1 MARDLV
7 LTGIPRGG
15 TTLCC
20 GLLGRAADTVALVEP
35 MPVHLLPTHHFA
47 AVAEVAEFF
56 QSARKRLLEE
66 GVAPSQQ
73 VAGHSPD
80 NFFDSECDASGAR
93 LRKASLGDVAAG
105 KPLSLQFNLAIKHN
119 AAFTALLPSLKTQFE
134 CVAIVRNPL
143 SVLASW
149 NSVALPVAQG
159 RLPAGERFDAVLA
172 ARLDAQPD
180 VLRRQL
186 ILLDWLFTQFVQHL
200 PQPQLVLYEDIIAS
214 GGAALGTACG
224 ISVPEQPLQSRNA
237 SHLYD
242 MRACEHYAQHLLQ
255 EAGAWRKFYG
265 NADITQVLDKMR
277 VAL

>member
-1 MARDLV
+1 MARDLI

-20 GLLGRAADTVALVEP
+20 DLLGRAADTVALVEP
-35 MPVHLLPTHHFA
+35 ILVHLLPTDHSA
-47 AVAEVAEFF
+47 AVTEVAAFF

-93 LRKASLGDVAAG
+93 LRKASLGDVVVG
-105 KPLSLQFNLAIKHN
+105 KPLSAQFNLLIKHN
-119 AAFTALLPSLKTQFE
+119 AAFTALLPSLKAQFE

-159 RLPAGERFDAVLA
+159 RLPAGERFDAALA
-172 ARLDAQPD
+172 ARLDAQAD
-180 VLRRQL
+180 VLQRQL

-200 PQPQLVLYEDIIAS
+200 PRSRLVRYEDIIAS
-214 GGAALGTACG
+214 DGAALATVCG
-224 ISVPEQPLQSRNA
+224 ITAPERALQSRNA
-237 SHLYD
+237 SKLYNLQ
-242 MRACEHYAQHLLQ
+242 ACQRYAQQLQ
-255 EAGAWRKFYG
+255 QCEGAWRSVYSD
-265 NADITQVLDKMR
+265 AQVQQALVDMQ
-277 VAL
+277 VAA